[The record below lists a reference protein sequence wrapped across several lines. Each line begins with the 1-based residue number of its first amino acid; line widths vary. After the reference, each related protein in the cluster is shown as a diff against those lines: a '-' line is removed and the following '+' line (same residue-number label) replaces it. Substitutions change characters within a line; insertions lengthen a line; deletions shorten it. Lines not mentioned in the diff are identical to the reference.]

1 MKKLIFEIDCEDNW
15 KKEDEIASCLKYV
28 LENYDEIETTIREFW
43 LNKEMKQLKKE
54 KEKYEHER

>member
-15 KKEDEIASCLKYV
+15 KKEYEIASCLKYV